1 MSLKIIFFGS
11 LTEIAGESIVL
22 GEVVDTDD
30 LVKALHKNYPKLA
43 DTRYAIAVDKKVIS
57 KNTILHKNSEVALL
71 PPFSGG

>member
-1 MSLKIIFFGS
+1 MSLKIIFFGR

-22 GEVVDTDD
+22 GEVADTDD

-43 DTRYAIAVDKKVIS
+43 DARYAIAVDKKIIS
-57 KNTILHKNSEVALL
+57 ENTILHKNSEVALL